1 MKREM
6 VGALAAWG
14 VFIIMGG
21 QFAQAQGLGD
31 AMRPVPRPQPSVS
44 TSYTLDI
51 MDEDDADP
59 HWAEHSTYPTEGQA
73 ITAARSL
80 KAGGYRT
87 RIRPVQKA
95 VPVPKT
101 YVLWVRDPEAQAR
114 NWKDGG
120 RFDTQGEA
128 VAAERAARQA
138 GLESYIAESQGG
150 LDGLPPIR
158 VPAAKKR
165 ALLYQVLVYQY
176 RNLSDGDWVVVY
188 ETFDPVLPTNAP
200 SRSAASK
207 TRFSSLWSVSP
218 RKK

>member
-1 MKREM
+1 MKWEI
-6 VGALAAWG
+6 VGVLAAGAL
-14 VFIIMGG
+14 FISAGG

-31 AMRPVPRPQPSVS
+31 AMRPVPRPRPSVS
-44 TSYTLDI
+44 TSYILDI
-51 MDEDDADP
+51 MDEDDANP

-87 RIRPVQKA
+87 RIRPVRKT

-101 YVLWVRDPEAQAR
+101 YVLWVRDPESQVR

-138 GLESYIAESQGG
+138 GLESYIAQSQGG
-150 LDGLPPIR
+150 LDGLPPIS
-158 VPAAKKR
+158 VPATRKR

-188 ETFDPVLPTNAP
+188 ETFDPALPTNAP

-207 TRFSSLWSVSP
+207 TRFSSLSSVFL